1 MARSTSKLFKDE
13 EPKKMKEDAMNLP
26 EEVSQLTS
34 IKDEMEKE
42 VAATVEKTESEAP
55 VDDIQDVDISAIK
68 KKRFRI
74 NGDNK
79 KILELNV
86 SDMNVASRMSVAY
99 DRLQKH
105 MESVSDVLSA
115 LPDDGEEPTP
125 EEQEEIESQL
135 KAIDDKM
142 KAEIDYIFQ
151 APVSEVCDDGGSM
164 YDPFNGAF
172 RFEHIIEAISKLYE
186 NNLANEFSKMK
197 KRISVKTSKYTKK
210 YHN

>member
-1 MARSTSKLFKDE
+1 MAKSTSKLFKSEVPE
-13 EPKKMKEDAMNLP
+13 EMKEDAMNLP
-26 EEVSQLTS
+26 EE
-34 IKDEMEKE
+34 EKKEE
-42 VAATVEKTESEAP
+42 VVEKSIPEAP

-86 SDMNVASRMSVAY
+86 SDLNVAQRMSVAY

-105 MESVSDVLSA
+105 MEKVSDILA
-115 LPDDGEEPTP
+115 GLPDEDEEVTD
-125 EEQEEIESQL
+125 EVESKVTKQL
-135 KAIDDKM
+135 EAIDKKM
-142 KAEIDYIFQ
+142 REEVDYIFQ
-151 APVSEVCDDGGSM
+151 APVSDICADGGSM
-164 YDPFNGAF
+164 YDPFEGAF

-186 NNLANEFSKMK
+186 RNLESEFAKMK
-197 KRISVKTSKYTKK
+197 KRVSVKTSKYTKK